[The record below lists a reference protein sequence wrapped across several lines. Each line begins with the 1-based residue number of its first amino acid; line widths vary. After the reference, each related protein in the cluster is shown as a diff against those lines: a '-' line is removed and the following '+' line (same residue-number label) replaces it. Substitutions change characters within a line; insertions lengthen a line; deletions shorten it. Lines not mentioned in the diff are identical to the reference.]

1 MSDVYWY
8 IFLVFLSSAGL
19 QLLYLVFF
27 NLRFL
32 FHKSIE
38 SNPTLPPVSIIVA
51 ARNESENLYE
61 LIPILIEQ
69 DYPSFEI
76 IVVNNQSFD
85 DSRWLL
91 MAFQRQY
98 PKLKIVEL
106 EKSKHLRSGKKLPLT
121 LAI

>member
-19 QLLYLVFF
+19 QLLYLFFF

-38 SNPTLPPVSIIVA
+38 SNPALPPVSIIVA

-85 DSRWLL
+85 DTGG
-91 MAFQRQY
+91 F
-98 PKLKIVEL
+98 
-106 EKSKHLRSGKKLPLT
+106 
-121 LAI
+121 